1 MLKKISHSDLIAL
14 LSLLAAW
21 LIFFSRTIFAQLV
34 YFLDDLKIIFYPL
47 ESVYAYFQHA
57 NQLPLWSRYFG
68 FGQPLLAWGQL
79 GFFNPLHLLLR
90 AFYLPPITLLQISIL
105 AYFALGC
112 VGMFIFL
119 RQQKISAASA
129 SLGAFIFTYAG
140 FHVGHLNHVNFYTA
154 TMLLPWLLFSLHLH
168 VTRPGIRHTLFTA
181 LLAATIALSGQP
193 QVVLYTFLL
202 AALWFVPIIIKSPQP
217 IRTFLFTL
225 LLAVLS
231 LSLAAPAILPLAEF
245 LPITE
250 RAYGISR
257 AEILEFSYPPTHAI
271 TLLFPYFYG
280 DHNYYW
286 GAKNFQELA
295 AYTGIIPLL
304 LIGPAFFSR
313 RRHLQIFGFSTLFVG
328 ILFALGQYSPLYLWL
343 VNSGVIKSLSIPGR
357 FTLFFVVGVAVLAPL
372 GLDALRHIIG
382 WKKIISLL
390 VSLILVSLLFTPFV
404 ALLCSNQNIYRHFLS
419 LWNISQP
426 EPFLVLLGLF
436 LFLLVFL
443 LPLRRHP
450 LIVLPWTLSFFVAMT
465 LVIYGWEY
473 NPLTSVSVAYQPS
486 PFTDE
491 LQSFYREHQSPPRI
505 YRVDH
510 PSISGRRRT
519 EPISPLFTV
528 IQPIIAPNIS
538 LPCFT
543 IPYQLS
549 NNFIAGSSVE
559 ASLSNVSDPTPLSTV
574 TIDPNTLNGTQFT
587 LCFKPVDTKPGEK
600 FLLQF
605 TSIQDSGFHLIYHPS
620 NIVDQ
625 QAFIIRVSNP
635 TAVQLAKSKK
645 PITILASPSSDQP
658 TDLSALRLDRHI
670 NATASASSANW
681 IGALSIKTY
690 RSFIA
695 SLLDDDIDPIHYDS
709 QSIIT
714 DRRQFINLAGI
725 THLVEQAI
733 TDTAYDY
740 LSSAAF
746 NLVSSVTYGNSAL
759 RLHANSAVLPKAWLV
774 KQAIFSP
781 VDDETIS
788 AMRLPNF
795 SPLELAYVYG
805 PTPPQTTT
813 ASAATP
819 LDSQVSIT
827 RYEDTI
833 IDLSVTTNQLAW
845 LVFNDSTTPAWHT
858 YIDNQ
863 PAPYYTAFSL
873 FKAAQVPAGQHTV
886 SFRYESGATKLA
898 IDLAAAALLIVI
910 VLFALSGT
918 GAFGKNN

>member
-21 LIFFSRTIFAQLV
+21 LIFFSRTLFAQLV
-34 YFLDDLKIIFYPL
+34 YFLDDLKIIYYPL

-90 AFYLPPITLLQISIL
+90 AFYLPPITLLQVSIL

-112 VGMFIFL
+112 IGMYVFL
-119 RQQKISAASA
+119 RQQKITAASA

-154 TMLLPWLLFSLHLH
+154 TMLLPWLLLFLHHH
-168 VTRPGIRHTLFTA
+168 VTRPGIRHTLFAA
-181 LLAATIALSGQP
+181 LLAAAIAQSGQP

-202 AALWFVPIIIKSPQP
+202 AALWFVPVIIKSKQP
-217 IRTFLFTL
+217 IRAFLFTL
-225 LLAVLS
+225 LLAMLS

-304 LIGPAFFSR
+304 LIGSAFFSR
-313 RRHLQIFGFSTLFVG
+313 HRRLQIFGFSALLVG

-343 VNSGVIKSLSIPGR
+343 VDSGVIKSLSIPGR
-357 FTLFFVVGVAVLAPL
+357 FTLFFVVGVAILAPL
-372 GLDALRHIIG
+372 GLDALRHLIG
-382 WKKIISLL
+382 WKKIIALLLSLT
-390 VSLILVSLLFTPFV
+390 IISLLFTPFV
-404 ALLCSNQNIYRHFLS
+404 ALLYSNQNIYQYFLS
-419 LWNISQP
+419 LWNFSQP
-426 EPFLVLLGLF
+426 EPFLILLGLF
-436 LFLLVFL
+436 LFLLIFL
-443 LPLRRHP
+443 LPMRRHK
-450 LIVLPWTLSFFVAMT
+450 LLFLPWTLSFVAVLT
-465 LVIYGWEY
+465 LIIYGWAY
-473 NPLTSVSVAYQPS
+473 NPLTSVAVAYQPS

-510 PSISGRRRT
+510 PSISDRRRT

-528 IQPIIAPNIS
+528 IQPIIAPS
-538 LPCFT
+538 LTLSCFT
-543 IPYQLS
+543 IPYQVS
-549 NNFIAGSSVE
+549 DDFIAGSIVE
-559 ASLSNVSDPTPLSTV
+559 ASLSRELGSAPLASAD
-574 TIDPNTLNGTQFT
+574 IDPGTLHGTQFT
-587 LCFKPVDTKPGEK
+587 LCFKPVDTQPGEK
-600 FLLQF
+600 ILLRF
-605 TSIQDSGFHLIYHPS
+605 SSKQDTGFHLIYQPS
-620 NIVDQ
+620 NFADQ
-625 QAFIIRVSNP
+625 QAFIVRVANP
-635 TAVQLAKSKK
+635 TAVQLARSQK
-645 PITILASPSSDQP
+645 PIAILASPSTDQSA
-658 TDLSALRLDRHI
+658 DLSSLRLDRHI
-670 NATASASSANW
+670 NAAASASSANW

-690 RSFIA
+690 RTFVA
-695 SLLDDDIDPIHYDS
+695 SLLDDDIDPVHYDS

-714 DRRQFINLAGI
+714 DRRHFINLAGI
-725 THLVEQAI
+725 THIVEQAI
-733 TDTAYDY
+733 TDTKYDY

-746 NLVSSVTYGNSAL
+746 HLVSSVTYDNSAL

-788 AMRLPNF
+788 AMRQPNF
-795 SPLELAYVYG
+795 SPLELVYVNG
-805 PTPPQTTT
+805 PTPPQIM
-813 ASAATP
+813 SAADAIP

-833 IDLSVTTNQLAW
+833 VDLAVTTNQLSW

-886 SFRYESGATKLA
+886 SFRYESSATNLA
-898 IDLAAAALLIVI
+898 IDLAAAALLIII

-918 GAFGKNN
+918 GTFGKNN